1 VLARPILGRLRIQYV
16 LSRHG
21 FFMNL
26 NEPLC
31 RYRHGEEAA
40 LTKEVDSLRNET
52 FLPLE
57 SSWVKR
63 QCGGG
68 NRSSARKPVSCSL
81 AKFGGKMR
89 RKVHPSPYPPVS
101 ERSTDSDRMIAEEI
115 LLLPP
120 HQCRAAWPAVVSHIK
135 INSGIFPSWYAR
147 AGFRAIIKEGQD
159 RAEGI
164 ARPRCFGSG
173 SKSSRRSHDTQCL
186 TVKRSAYFGTLRL
199 GIRFARRPR
208 RCLLRNQPLLEVCS
222 IAAERL
228 AGKRWAQDYLVR
240 TVRVGELAGNFPS

>member
-1 VLARPILGRLRIQYV
+1 MKRRVFRWRSGRADVGSLLTKTHHDPTLFARGSKGFPSLIERYSRRGTLSVYPAVRASERLSLPSLLARQILGRLRIQYV

-31 RYRHGEEAA
+31 QNRHGEEAA
-40 LTKEVDSLRNET
+40 LTKVVDSLRNET

-101 ERSTDSDRMIAEEI
+101 ERSTDSDRMIAGEI

-120 HQCRAAWPAVVSHIK
+120 HQCRTAWPAVVSHIR
-135 INSGIFPSWYAR
+135 INSGVFPSWYSR
-147 AGFRAIIKEGQD
+147 ANVESAGRMSSGNQRGTRSCKRNCTSSLFRKREQIISP
-159 RAEGI
+159 I
-164 ARPRCFGSG
+164 A
-173 SKSSRRSHDTQCL
+173 
-186 TVKRSAYFGTLRL
+186 
-199 GIRFARRPR
+199 
-208 RCLLRNQPLLEVCS
+208 
-222 IAAERL
+222 
-228 AGKRWAQDYLVR
+228 
-240 TVRVGELAGNFPS
+240 